1 MQKNRI
7 VSNHCCTCGSPSTP
21 RFLPPLAKCLYCLF
35 PLCPATLKSCYI
47 IALLCT
53 KIYPQEEGDRETGTL
68 PPTLP
73 PWPVA
78 VLKQASKPKK
88 KKKSPRKISPDS
100 LPPTSMAP
108 SVTFYTFTFSYYCNS
123 ALHPFATHIR
133 TCRILLIIMNSGS

>member
-1 MQKNRI
+1 MWLSFYTQ
-7 VSNHCCTCGSPSTP
+7 VSTSSCQVFVLFVSLVSSYSEKLLYYSPAVYKD
-21 RFLPPLAKCLYCLF
+21 LP
-35 PLCPATLKSCYI
+35 SGGGR
-47 IALLCT
+47 
-53 KIYPQEEGDRETGTL
+53 QGDRDTT
-68 PPTLP
+68 TDTTT
-73 PWPVA
+73 VA
-78 VLKQASKPKK
+78 CGRFKASKQAKK